1 MQQNIKKRLEE
12 INRNGLQLETGALI
26 DQSFDNYKK
35 IALMAGLAFLIIA
48 IIITVFLVGGISVFY
63 GLERYVQDFSQLE
76 QNNGLSRNFI
86 IISAVVN
93 TIIAALTAPFSAGI
107 IKMSSDA
114 DNNREFSMGT
124 AFEYYKST
132 KFISIFTASL
142 IIASTS
148 ALIGALLQLL
158 NMNFVGTFVS
168 MIISFLTCLTLPLL
182 ILGNLSVKDAISNSI
197 TLVNKAPLTILLAL
211 IVAFIGSLTG
221 LIAFC
226 LGVFFTIPYIYC
238 MYYTIYKNIFG
249 SDESEIEEIGRSD
262 SY

>member
-12 INRNGLQLETGALI
+12 INRNGLHLETGALI
-26 DQSFDNYKK
+26 DQSFENYKK
-35 IALMAGLAFLIIA
+35 IALMAGLAFLIMV
-48 IIITVFLVGGISVFY
+48 IIIFVFLIGGVSVFY
-63 GLERYVQDFSQLE
+63 GLERYVQDFSHLE
-76 QNNGLSRNFI
+76 QNGISRNFI
-86 IISAVVN
+86 IVSALVN
-93 TIIAALTAPFSAGI
+93 TVIAAITAPFSAGI

-114 DNNREFSMGT
+114 DNNREFSVGT

-132 KFISIFTASL
+132 KFIPVFTASL
-142 IIASTS
+142 IIALTS

-168 MIISFLTCLTLPLL
+168 MIISFLTCLTLPLI
-182 ILGNLSVKDAISNSI
+182 ILGNLSVKDAIIHSI
-197 TLVNKAPLTILLAL
+197 ALVNKAPLTVLLAL
-211 IVAFIGSLTG
+211 IVAFIGALTG

-249 SDESEIEEIGRSD
+249 SDESEIEDIGRYD
-262 SY
+262 SF